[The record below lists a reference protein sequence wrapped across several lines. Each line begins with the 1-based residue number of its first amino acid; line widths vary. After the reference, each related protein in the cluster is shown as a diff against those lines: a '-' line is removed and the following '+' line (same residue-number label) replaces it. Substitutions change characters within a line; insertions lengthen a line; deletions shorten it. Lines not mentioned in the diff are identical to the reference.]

1 MDGTLL
7 DLYFDDHF
15 WLQFMPTHLPE
26 NHAFDDA
33 RMESNF
39 YKPMQSTR
47 GTLDWYCVDRWRE
60 RLEVPV
66 MQDMARHR
74 HLIRWRPGTTDF
86 LRLARKAGKQI
97 VIATNAHRDVWQLKA
112 DTLDLARF
120 VDVVVSSHDY
130 GKPKEDQHFWDS
142 IRDQLTLDLSRCAF
156 FDDSEAVLA
165 SAQTH
170 GVGCVVGID
179 HPNSSR
185 EPRVLNAHLNIRDF
199 SELIPGLV
207 A

>member
-1 MDGTLL
+1 MGNMTHGMPFDRLVSDRQPALDMDGTLL
-7 DLYFDDHF
+7 DLHFDDHF

-39 YKPMQSTR
+39 YRPMQSTR

-66 MQDMARHR
+66 MRHGPSSPSDP
-74 HLIRWRPGTTDF
+74 LAAGTTD

-112 DTLDLARF
+112 DTLDWPDSLMSWFPAMTTANPRKISISGIRF
-120 VDVVVSSHDY
+120 AIS
-130 GKPKEDQHFWDS
+130 
-142 IRDQLTLDLSRCAF
+142 
-156 FDDSEAVLA
+156 
-165 SAQTH
+165 
-170 GVGCVVGID
+170 
-179 HPNSSR
+179 
-185 EPRVLNAHLNIRDF
+185 
-199 SELIPGLV
+199 
-207 A
+207 